1 MCSGWSL
8 RTEGTCHSRHLHGL
22 SPRVSVCRDPG
33 ACRELCKV
41 SATVL
46 VALYLNCKL
55 LPRGH
60 KRSRITPRFIQLTLA
75 HDEELEHL
83 TQRVIIPQGGVKPY
97 VHPALSTRTYKPV
110 SGSGSEKGSQLIHQE
125 LRIPLHKGK
134 KNFCFEL
141 LMEVQ

>member
-8 RTEGTCHSRHLHGL
+8 HTEGACHSRHLYGL
-22 SPRVSVCRDPG
+22 SPRDPG
-33 ACRELCKV
+33 ACR
-41 SATVL
+41 
-46 VALYLNCKL
+46 KL

-75 HDEELEHL
+75 HDDELEHL

>member
-1 MCSGWSL
+1 M
-8 RTEGTCHSRHLHGL
+8 
-22 SPRVSVCRDPG
+22 
-33 ACRELCKV
+33 
-41 SATVL
+41 SAIVL

-97 VHPALSTRTYKPV
+97 IHPALLPPREREAATENWRQKQM
-110 SGSGSEKGSQLIHQE
+110 EA
-125 LRIPLHKGK
+125 
-134 KNFCFEL
+134 NFPNKCY
-141 LMEVQ
+141 

>member
-22 SPRVSVCRDPG
+22 SPRVSVCRDLG
-33 ACRELCKV
+33 AFRELCEV
-41 SATVL
+41 SETVL

-75 HDEELEHL
+75 HDDELEHL

-97 VHPALSTRTYKPV
+97 IHPALLPPR
-110 SGSGSEKGSQLIHQE
+110 EREAAIENRQRQME
-125 LRIPLHKGK
+125 ANIP
-134 KNFCFEL
+134 N
-141 LMEVQ
+141 QI

>member
-1 MCSGWSL
+1 MS
-8 RTEGTCHSRHLHGL
+8 E
-22 SPRVSVCRDPG
+22 
-33 ACRELCKV
+33 
-41 SATVL
+41 TVL

-97 VHPALSTRTYKPV
+97 IHPALLPPR
-110 SGSGSEKGSQLIHQE
+110 EREAAIENRQRQME
-125 LRIPLHKGK
+125 ANIP
-134 KNFCFEL
+134 NQ
-141 LMEVQ
+141 M